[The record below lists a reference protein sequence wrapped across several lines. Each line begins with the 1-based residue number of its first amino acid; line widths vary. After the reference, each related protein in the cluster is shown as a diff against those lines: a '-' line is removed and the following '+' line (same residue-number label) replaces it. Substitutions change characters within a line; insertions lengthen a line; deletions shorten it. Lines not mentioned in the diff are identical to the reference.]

1 MRITVIGAGTMGNGI
16 VHLFAQNGFSVNM
29 VDISQERLDAG
40 LTTISSNLDRIIK
53 KELITIQVKEKII
66 SRINLST
73 KLDEISKVSDLII
86 EAANENFEIKS
97 QIFKTID
104 DNAPVDAILATNT
117 SSISITKIA
126 AKTSRPDKVIGM
138 HFFNPVPI
146 MKLVEI
152 IRGYSTSQEVFN
164 TIKELSEKV
173 GKVPVEVHD
182 FPGFVS
188 NRVLMPMINEAIFCV
203 MEGVASIDDIDTVMK
218 LGMAHPMGPLA
229 LADFIGLD
237 VCLAIME
244 VLHTEIGDS
253 KYRPSPLLKKMVS
266 AGFLGKKNKERI
278 L

>member
-218 LGMAHPMGPLA
+218 LGMALSLIH
-229 LADFIGLD
+229 I
-237 VCLAIME
+237 
-244 VLHTEIGDS
+244 
-253 KYRPSPLLKKMVS
+253 
-266 AGFLGKKNKERI
+266 
-278 L
+278 